1 MEVGFSS
8 VKRQFERIS
17 LREKAAYGMGD
28 VACYVV
34 FALTTSLLLYFY
46 TNVVHVDVLVVG
58 AILMVS
64 RMFDGVS
71 DLVVGV
77 LIDRTHSRHGK
88 ARAWILWMML
98 PYGVS
103 AVLLFTVPPGSPL
116 VKAVYIFITYN
127 LCTTVVYTALNLPYA
142 TLATL
147 MTRDAGQRTS
157 INLFRTGMSAVG
169 NLAVTAVTFP
179 LVTLLGDTQRAW
191 ITVSLL
197 YAVLAVCLLWVCFH
211 NCHERVPLETK
222 TRTGDKVPV
231 LTGLRLV
238 VTNQYFILF
247 FLLSVFLAFYEAVTG
262 SCSAYYAQYV
272 LGSRDLTGALASFET
287 IPQIAAVLLIGPL
300 IFRLGKRNVALIGA
314 LVAVTGMAAQL
325 FAPASL
331 SLALFACVLRG
342 VGKGCFRGV
351 KYSML
356 SDIIEYGHWR
366 SGVRLEGLIVSATTA
381 GQKFGS
387 GVTMALVGLLLETAG
402 FTGGALIPAQSA
414 FMIEKIYIYG
424 NLLAWGL
431 IAAALLFYRLDRLYP
446 RIMADMAARGE

>member
-1 MEVGFSS
+1 MEAGYSDG
-8 VKRQFERIS
+8 KRQFEHIS

-28 VACYVV
+28 VACNVV

-46 TNVVHVDVLVVG
+46 TNVAHVDVLVVG

-64 RMFDGVS
+64 RIFDGVS
-71 DLVVGV
+71 DIVVGA

-98 PYGVS
+98 PYGAS

-116 VKAVYIFITYN
+116 VKAIYIFITYN

-169 NLAVTAVTFP
+169 NLVVTAVTFP
-179 LVTLLGDTQRAW
+179 LVSLLGDTQRAW
-191 ITVSLL
+191 VTVSLL
-197 YAVLAVCLLWVCFH
+197 YAVLAIGMLWFCFK
-211 NCHERVPLETK
+211 NCHERVPRETK
-222 TRTGDKVPV
+222 TREGRAVPA
-231 LTGLRLV
+231 LAGLRLV
-238 VTNQYFILF
+238 LTNKYFVLF

-272 LGSRDLTGALASFET
+272 LGNRDLTGVLATFES

-300 IFRLGKRNVALIGA
+300 IFRLGKRNVALLGA
-314 LVAVTGMAAQL
+314 LIAVSGMAAQL
-325 FAPASL
+325 FAPANL

-356 SDIIEYGHWR
+356 SDIIEYGHWKT
-366 SGVRLEGLIVSATTA
+366 GVRLEGVIVSATTA

-387 GVTMALVGLLLETAG
+387 GATMALVGLLLEAAG
-402 FTGGALIPAQSA
+402 FTGTSLIPAQAA
-414 FMIEKIYIYG
+414 FMVEHIYILG

-446 RIMADMAARGE
+446 KIMADMAARGQ